1 MQLVFVI
8 QKVKLLSLQIL
19 KRNKNEYFF
28 CLFITGF
35 IHKLQRAVYLETD
48 TPEILDEAITVVRKG
63 GTIAIIG
70 D

>member
-1 MQLVFVI
+1 M
-8 QKVKLLSLQIL
+8 
-19 KRNKNEYFF
+19 
-28 CLFITGF
+28 FITGF